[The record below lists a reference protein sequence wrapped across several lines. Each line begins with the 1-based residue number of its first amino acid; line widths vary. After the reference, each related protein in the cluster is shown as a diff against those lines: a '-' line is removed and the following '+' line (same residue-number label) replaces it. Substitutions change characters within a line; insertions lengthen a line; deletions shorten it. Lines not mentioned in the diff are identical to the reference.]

1 MPQDQY
7 YYFSLTLCLT
17 YATGAAEE
25 TRKLLEPNQKVTKR
39 MRLSKADKARVDSG
53 VTTRERIVFDKEL
66 ANAGVMGPRQW
77 SQCLMASGCTHNEY
91 VCERLFEMVRTHNR
105 P

>member
-7 YYFSLTLCLT
+7 YYFSLTLCLP

-25 TRKLLEPNQKVTKR
+25 TRKLLEPKQKVTKR
-39 MRLSKADKARVDSG
+39 MCLSKADKARVDSG

-66 ANAGVMGPRQW
+66 ADDGVMEITEGQ
-77 SQCLMASGCTHNEY
+77 
-91 VCERLFEMVRTHNR
+91 
-105 P
+105 